1 MCRRKAGEWINRKR
15 ARNDRKGEEV
25 SLFLLAYPAEVSAEE
40 KEEGWG
46 GGGWVWERATV
57 SIDLVWDYRF
67 ISRCLLDV
75 ITQFDVA
82 EIAREHQRK
91 G

>member
-1 MCRRKAGEWINRKR
+1 MG
-15 ARNDRKGEEV
+15 
-25 SLFLLAYPAEVSAEE
+25 YPAEVSAEE

-46 GGGWVWERATV
+46 GGWGWERATV
-57 SIDLVWDYRF
+57 SIDIVSDYHF